1 MGVFNTAIQTLS
13 EIAIQEAG
21 VTIPEVTRTS
31 LLEEVK
37 NTMDNFPT
45 LSLDECRFD
54 AMMVPI
60 RENRRLGKYLIEM
73 EDLSRYMITNQISS
87 ITEAVGDIL
96 TANDLVGQYSNIAL
110 VVDEASILDE
120 MDQLGANISGDYP
133 TPTPGLGNTI
143 FGSQDNFKNLRRIAN
158 TKELLDTLY
167 NKYGLP
173 IVKKNYSQVGL
184 LKENEDTKVNL
195 KPDQTVLT
203 EKKPNQPSPSGSA
216 TPPSTSAPDSSK
228 GSATSGLVE
237 DYEFLDESAQSD
249 PHDIEVNR
257 IKSLLS
263 W

>member
-87 ITEAVGDIL
+87 ITEAIGDIL
-96 TANDLVGQYSNIAL
+96 TANDLVGQYSN
-110 VVDEASILDE
+110 
-120 MDQLGANISGDYP
+120 
-133 TPTPGLGNTI
+133 
-143 FGSQDNFKNLRRIAN
+143 NFKNLRRIAN

-203 EKKPNQPSPSGSA
+203 EKKPNQSSPSGSA
-216 TPPSTSAPDSSK
+216 TPPSSEPDSSK

-237 DYEFLDESAQSD
+237 DYV
-249 PHDIEVNR
+249 IEINR

>member
-13 EIAIQEAG
+13 DIAIQEAG

-37 NTMDNFPT
+37 NTIDNFPT

-60 RENRRLGKYLIEM
+60 RENKRLGMYLIEM

-87 ITEAVGDIL
+87 IKEAVGNIL
-96 TANDLVGQYSNIAL
+96 TINNLVGQYSNVAL

-120 MDQLGANISGDYP
+120 MDQLGANVSGDYP
-133 TPTPGLGNTI
+133 TPTPGLGQTI

-184 LKENEDTKVNL
+184 LKENEDTKINM
-195 KPDQTVLT
+195 KPNQTVLT
-203 EKKPNQPSPSGSA
+203 EKKPNQ
-216 TPPSTSAPDSSK
+216 STTNTSTNSTPDSSK

-237 DYEFLDESAQSD
+237 DYEYLDESVQVD
-249 PHDIEVNR
+249 PHDAEVNR

>member
-1 MGVFNTAIQTLS
+1 MSVFNTAIQTLS

-203 EKKPNQPSPSGSA
+203 EKKPNQSSPSGSA
-216 TPPSTSAPDSSK
+216 TPSSTSAPDSSK